1 MLKKQDQ
8 RLMSEKISF
17 LESLPPLNLLS
28 RSQLKKFA
36 KNLRSKMLHRH
47 EYLFRQG
54 DKADYIYIV
63 REGEFSVTLRY
74 DVQGPSFFET
84 KQMEVFENPSDAK
97 RHDNPLN
104 MKNSRKEHKNFFL
117 NMIQNR
123 IIVGLEDIV
132 LQSQFRD
139 PNSGEG
145 VQNFLEMLDHKEVSS
160 YTTSVQCTS

>member
-1 MLKKQDQ
+1 
-8 RLMSEKISF
+8 MSEKISF

-28 RSQLKKFA
+28 RSQLKRFA
-36 KNLRSKMLHRH
+36 KNLRSKVVHRH
-47 EYLFRQG
+47 EFLYKQG
-54 DKADYIYIV
+54 EKADYVYIV
-63 REGEFSVTLRY
+63 REGEFSVTLKY

-104 MKNSRKEHKNFFL
+104 LKNNRKEHKQFFL

-139 PNSGEG
+139 PNSGEA
-145 VQNFLEMLDHKEVSS
+145 VSNFLEMLEQRDV
-160 YTTSVQCTS
+160 

>member
-1 MLKKQDQ
+1 
-8 RLMSEKISF
+8 MSEKISF
-17 LESLPPLNLLS
+17 LESLPPPNLLS
-28 RSQLKKFA
+28 RSQLKRFA
-36 KNLRSKMLHRH
+36 KNLRSKVVHRH
-47 EYLFRQG
+47 EFLYKQG
-54 DKADYIYIV
+54 DKADYVYIV
-63 REGEFSVTLRY
+63 REGEFSVTLKY

-104 MKNSRKEHKNFFL
+104 LKNNRKEHKQFFL

-139 PNSGEG
+139 PNSGEA
-145 VQNFLEMLDHKEVSS
+145 VSNFIEMLEQRDV
-160 YTTSVQCTS
+160 

>member
-1 MLKKQDQ
+1 
-8 RLMSEKISF
+8 MSEKISF

-28 RSQLKKFA
+28 RSQLKRFA
-36 KNLRSKMLHRH
+36 KNLRSKVVHRQ
-47 EYLFRQG
+47 EFLYKQG
-54 DKADYIYIV
+54 DKADYVYIV
-63 REGEFSVTLRY
+63 REGEFSVTLKY

-104 MKNSRKEHKNFFL
+104 LKNNRKEHKQFFL

-139 PNSGEG
+139 PNSGEA
-145 VQNFLEMLDHKEVSS
+145 VSNFIEMLEQRDV
-160 YTTSVQCTS
+160 

>member
-1 MLKKQDQ
+1 MT
-8 RLMSEKISF
+8 EKTSYQ
-17 LESLPPLNLLS
+17 ESLPPLNLQS
-28 RSQLKKFA
+28 RTQLKRFA
-36 KNLRSKMLHRH
+36 KNLRSKVVHRH
-47 EYLFRQG
+47 EFLYKQG
-54 DKADYIYIV
+54 DKADYVYIV
-63 REGEFSVTLRY
+63 REGEFSVTLKY

-104 MKNSRKEHKNFFL
+104 LKNNRKEHKQFFL

-139 PNSGEG
+139 PNSGEA
-145 VQNFLEMLDHKEVSS
+145 VSNFLEMLEQRDV
-160 YTTSVQCTS
+160 

>member
-1 MLKKQDQ
+1 
-8 RLMSEKISF
+8 MSEKISF

-28 RSQLKKFA
+28 RSQLKRFA
-36 KNLRSKMLHRH
+36 KNLRSKVVHRH
-47 EYLFRQG
+47 EFLYKQG
-54 DKADYIYIV
+54 DKADYVYIV
-63 REGEFSVTLRY
+63 REGEFSVTLKY

-104 MKNSRKEHKNFFL
+104 LKNNRKERKQFFL

-139 PNSGEG
+139 LNSGEA
-145 VQNFLEMLDHKEVSS
+145 VSNFLEMLEQRDV
-160 YTTSVQCTS
+160 

>member
-1 MLKKQDQ
+1 
-8 RLMSEKISF
+8 MSEKISF

-28 RSQLKKFA
+28 RSQLKRFA
-36 KNLRSKMLHRH
+36 KNLRSKVVHRH
-47 EYLFRQG
+47 EFLYKQG
-54 DKADYIYIV
+54 DKADYVYIV
-63 REGEFSVTLRY
+63 REGEFSVTLKY

-104 MKNSRKEHKNFFL
+104 LKNNRKEHKQFFL

-139 PNSGEG
+139 PNSGEA
-145 VQNFLEMLDHKEVSS
+145 VSNFIEMLEQRDV
-160 YTTSVQCTS
+160 